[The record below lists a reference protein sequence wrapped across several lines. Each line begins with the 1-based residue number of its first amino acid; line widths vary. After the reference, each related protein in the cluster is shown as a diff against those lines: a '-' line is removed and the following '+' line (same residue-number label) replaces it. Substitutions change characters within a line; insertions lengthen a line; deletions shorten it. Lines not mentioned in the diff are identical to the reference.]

1 MLKII
6 ASIVGGLAAGFAIAT
21 WWPSEEVPLGGD
33 VAFSG
38 DSDER
43 LVQLE
48 HALRDESAERA
59 ELERRVQELADE
71 LTALSAATAPAET
84 QSPPAR
90 NEDPALSAAVLA
102 ATEVAEE
109 PPAVGPGGRRMFG
122 PRAFAEADRSEQV
135 AWLVDAG
142 FSADRAEWVSR
153 RAAELRMQALQAQY
167 DARRGGTQ
175 VEGRLVNPESTLRS
189 EIGDSEYEQYRRA
202 LGLPTSV
209 GVRNVL
215 ASSPAETAGLRA
227 GDEIVSYAGTRVF
240 DMGDLNRL
248 TFEGNAG
255 QPVLVDV
262 LRDGQRM
269 QLVLPRGPVGIT
281 GGGRF
286 GGRP

>member
-1 MLKII
+1 MLKIF
-6 ASIVGGLAAGFAIAT
+6 AWVVGGLTAGFAIAT
-21 WWPSEEVPLGGD
+21 WWPGDELPSGGGL
-33 VAFSG
+33 ASSG
-38 DSDER
+38 DSEDRLATLER
-43 LVQLE
+43 
-48 HALRDESAERA
+48 ALREERAERA
-59 ELERRVQELADE
+59 QLERRVEELAEE
-71 LTALSAATAPAET
+71 LTTLSAAT
-84 QSPPAR
+84 PPTESESAR
-90 NEDPALSAAVLA
+90 PQNEDPGLDAAVVA
-102 ATEVAEE
+102 AAEVAQE
-109 PPAVGPGGRRMFG
+109 PLPGPAGRRMFG
-122 PRAFAEADRSEQV
+122 PRAFAESDPGEQV

-142 FSADRAEWVSR
+142 FAPDRAEWLSR

-175 VEGRLVNPESTLRS
+175 VEGRVVNPESSLRS
-189 EIGDSEYEQYRRA
+189 EIGDAEYEQYRRA
-202 LGLPTSV
+202 LGMPTSV

-248 TFEGNAG
+248 TFEGAAG

-269 QLVLPRGPVGIT
+269 QLVVPRGPVGIT

-286 GGRP
+286 GGR

>member
-1 MLKII
+1 MLKIF
-6 ASIVGGLAAGFAIAT
+6 ALIVGGLAAGFAIAT
-21 WWPSEEVPLGGD
+21 WWPSDELPVGASGAPSGG
-33 VAFSG
+33 AE
-38 DSDER
+38 ER
-43 LVQLE
+43 LARLE
-48 HALRDESAERA
+48 RALREESAERA
-59 ELERRVQELADE
+59 QLERRVAELADE
-71 LTALSAATAPAET
+71 LTTLSAATPPAESESSRA
-84 QSPPAR
+84 QNA
-90 NEDPALSAAVLA
+90 NPALDAAVA
-102 ATEVAEE
+102 AAAEVADE
-109 PPAVGPGGRRMFG
+109 PLPGPGGRRMFG
-122 PRAFAEADRSEQV
+122 PRAFADAEPSEQV

-142 FSADRAEWVSR
+142 FAPDRAEWLSR

-175 VEGRLVNPESTLRS
+175 VEGRAVNPESSLRS
-189 EIGDSEYEQYRRA
+189 EIGDAEYEQYRRA
-202 LGLPTSV
+202 LGMPTSV

-248 TFEGNAG
+248 TFEGAAG

-262 LRDGQRM
+262 LRDGQRV

>member
-1 MLKII
+1 MLKIF
-6 ASIVGGLAAGFAIAT
+6 ASIVGGLAAGFAIAM
-21 WWPSEEVPLGGD
+21 WWPAEELQSGGG
-33 VAFSG
+33 VAVSG
-38 DSDER
+38 GSQER
-43 LVQLE
+43 LEQLE
-48 HALRDESAERA
+48 RALREESAERA

-71 LTALSAATAPAET
+71 LTTLSATTAPKRAEA
-84 QSPPAR
+84 PRAR
-90 NEDPALSAAVLA
+90 DEEPALSAAVLA
-102 ATEVAEE
+102 AEEVAQE
-109 PPAVGPGGRRMFG
+109 PPPAPGGRRMFG
-122 PRAFAEADRSEQV
+122 PRAFAEGERSEQV

-142 FSADRAEWVSR
+142 FAPDRAEWVSR

-167 DARRGGTQ
+167 DARRGGTD
-175 VEGRLVNPESTLRS
+175 VEARLANPESTLRG
-189 EIGDSEYEQYRRA
+189 EIGDAEYEQYRRA
-202 LGLPTSV
+202 LGLTTSV

-255 QPVLVDV
+255 QPVLVEV

-269 QLVLPRGPVGIT
+269 QLMLPRGPVGIT

-286 GGRP
+286 GARP

>member
-1 MLKII
+1 
-6 ASIVGGLAAGFAIAT
+6 
-21 WWPSEEVPLGGD
+21 
-33 VAFSG
+33 
-38 DSDER
+38 

-48 HALRDESAERA
+48 RALREESAERA
-59 ELERRVQELADE
+59 ELERRVQELAEE
-71 LTALSAATAPAET
+71 LTTLTATTSPPET

-90 NEDPALSAAVLA
+90 DEDPGVSAAVLA
-102 ATEVAEE
+102 ATEVADQ
-109 PPAVGPGGRRMFG
+109 PPSVGPGRRFG
-122 PRAFAEADRSEQV
+122 PRAFAEAERSEQV

-142 FSADRAEWVSR
+142 FSSDRAEWLSR

-175 VEGRLVNPESTLRS
+175 VEGRVVNPESTLRS
-189 EIGDSEYEQYRRA
+189 EIGDPEYEQYRRA

-215 ASSPAETAGLRA
+215 ASSPAESAGLRA

-269 QLVLPRGPVGIT
+269 QIVLPRGPVGIT